1 MPTGRSRGCCVRA
14 FGGCGGC
21 RPGVWDWAVAFS
33 RRPREQPRTL
43 SLGGRPI
50 QPLPCAPPHGA
61 GSPEAPESS
70 GSADVISG
78 PEEGDF
84 GPRQQLVQSSG
95 CKLPFAPF
103 ARSKG
108 LACLWP
114 GPSLLPGV
122 LPDMAKHTPELG
134 LGGQERCLGS
144 EVRHVAL
151 LNRRLLP
158 WGLPSEPHLAAPEG
172 CGEADGSPC
181 PGSSPRHRARPRS
194 PLSFCFL
201 ICHVGLVAF
210 SLSLRG
216 CRESYVRFWPGRQ
229 LDEPREPWRG
239 AGWSEH
245 GAGCQP
251 ARVQS
256 SAPRLAK

>member
-1 MPTGRSRGCCVRA
+1 M
-14 FGGCGGC
+14 
-21 RPGVWDWAVAFS
+21 AFS
-33 RRPREQPRTL
+33 RRPREQPRKL

-50 QPLPCAPPHGA
+50 QPLPCAPPQGA

-70 GSADVISG
+70 GSADVISS

-84 GPRQQLVQSSG
+84 GPRQQLQRPAQLVQSSG

-122 LPDMAKHTPELG
+122 LPDMTKHTPEPG

-181 PGSSPRHRARPRS
+181 PGSGPRHRARPRS

-201 ICHVGLVAF
+201 ICHVGLVAS

-216 CRESYVRFWPGRQ
+216 CRESYVR
-229 LDEPREPWRG
+229 
-239 AGWSEH
+239 
-245 GAGCQP
+245 
-251 ARVQS
+251 
-256 SAPRLAK
+256 